1 MRMVIADN
9 VDPAALR
16 HFEAQAALWWD
27 REGEFAALHDI
38 NPLRVDYVARR
49 VPLEA
54 CRVLDVGCGGGLLSE
69 ALASRGA
76 RVTGIDLGEA
86 ALAAARAH
94 AAAGGLAI
102 DYRRSSAEALAAAA
116 PGSFDA
122 VTCMELLE
130 HVPDP
135 ASVVSACARLVRP
148 GGDVFFATVNR
159 TPLAGFLVIFMAE
172 RVLGIVR
179 RGTHRYARFVRPG
192 ELCAWGTA
200 AGLEARDLRGLAY
213 LPWVRR
219 SRLVTR
225 PRMNYLAHL
234 RRRS

>member
-1 MRMVIADN
+1 MVIADN

-94 AAAGGLAI
+94 AAAGGLA
-102 DYRRSSAEALAAAA
+102 AA
-116 PGSFDA
+116 
-122 VTCMELLE
+122 
-130 HVPDP
+130 
-135 ASVVSACARLVRP
+135 
-148 GGDVFFATVNR
+148 
-159 TPLAGFLVIFMAE
+159 
-172 RVLGIVR
+172 
-179 RGTHRYARFVRPG
+179 
-192 ELCAWGTA
+192 
-200 AGLEARDLRGLAY
+200 
-213 LPWVRR
+213 
-219 SRLVTR
+219 
-225 PRMNYLAHL
+225 
-234 RRRS
+234 RRRPWRPPPRGASMRLPAWNCWNMCRTRHPS